1 MNQFKIISKRTV
13 NEYVAV
19 YKNGELDEVL
29 TYSYNG
35 SKETGPNPVSTTTIN
50 PVTLNY
56 TPNVSVEEINQVS
69 VKPYEYTYG
78 YEITYSPQEMNF
90 SLPVIIE
97 NNGKS
102 LELTIQG
109 KYKESI
115 KYDYVC
121 GFSIPLPDDGVEYI
135 QIDFDYNTISSN
147 YHSAFF
153 NSYKTK
159 YKNGN
164 NTGITSLVD
173 LTVDTELSNNLK
185 FEVNINPDP
194 TDPNRYKANFNIDTI
209 YQYNNG
215 YTDPI
220 SETIYFRQ
228 ADTGKLLI
236 VKVNRLDKPEESTD
250 EPPVE

>member
-29 TYSYNG
+29 TYAYNG
-35 SKETGPNPVSTTTIN
+35 SQETGPNPVSTTTIS
-50 PVTLNY
+50 PVTLTY
-56 TPNVSVEEINQVS
+56 TPNISVEEINQVG
-69 VKPYEYTYG
+69 VHPYDYIYEYD
-78 YEITYSPQEMNF
+78 ITYSPQELNF
-90 SLPVIIE
+90 DLPVIVE

-121 GFSIPLPDDGVEYI
+121 EYSIPLPDDEVDYI
-135 QIDFDYNTISSN
+135 EFNFDYDTTSTN
-147 YHSAFF
+147 YRSAFF

-173 LTVDTELSNNLK
+173 LVVDTELSDNIK
-185 FEVNINPDP
+185 FKATINPDS
-194 TDPNRYKANFNIDTI
+194 TNPNRYKANFSIDTI

-215 YTDPI
+215 YTKPI
-220 SETIYFRQ
+220 SEIIYFRQ
-228 ADTGKLLI
+228 ADTDKLLR
-236 VKVNRLDKPEESTD
+236 VKVNRLDKPTEEQ
-250 EPPVE
+250 PA

>member
-1 MNQFKIISKRTV
+1 MNQFKIVSKRTV

-19 YKNGELDEVL
+19 YKNGKLDEVL
-29 TYSYNG
+29 TYAYNG
-35 SKETGPNPVSTTTIN
+35 SQETGPNPVSTTTIS

-56 TPNVSVEEINQVS
+56 TPNISVEEINQVD
-69 VKPYEYTYG
+69 VHPYEYS
-78 YEITYSPQEMNF
+78 YEYDITYSPQELNF
-90 SLPVIIE
+90 DLPVIVE

-121 GFSIPLPDDGVEYI
+121 EYSIPLPDDGVDYI
-135 QIDFDYNTISSN
+135 EFDFDYDTTSTN

-164 NTGITSLVD
+164 NTGITSLVG
-173 LTVDTELSNNLK
+173 LVVDTELSNNIK
-185 FEVNINPDP
+185 FKATINPDS
-194 TDPNRYKANFNIDTI
+194 TNPNRYKANFSIDTI

-215 YTDPI
+215 YTEPI

-228 ADTGKLLI
+228 VDTDKLLR
-236 VKVNRLDKPEESTD
+236 VKVNRLDKPTEEQ
-250 EPPVE
+250 PN

>member
-13 NEYVAV
+13 NEYIAV

-29 TYSYNG
+29 TYTYNG
-35 SKETGPNPVSTTTIN
+35 SQETGPNPVSTTTIS

-56 TPNVSVEEINQVS
+56 TPNISVEEINQSS
-69 VKPYEYTYG
+69 VHPYDYSYEYD
-78 YEITYSPQEMNF
+78 ITYSPQELNF
-90 SLPVIIE
+90 DLPVIVE

-121 GFSIPLPDDGVEYI
+121 GYSIPLPDDGVDYI
-135 QIDFDYNTISSN
+135 EFNFDYDTTSTN

-173 LTVDTELSNNLK
+173 LVVDTGLSDNIK
-185 FEVNINPDP
+185 FKATINPDS
-194 TDPNRYKANFNIDTI
+194 TNPNRYKANFSIDTQ

-215 YTDPI
+215 YTEPI

-228 ADTGKLLI
+228 ADTNKRLC
-236 VKVNRLDKPEESTD
+236 VKVNRLDKPTEEQ
-250 EPPVE
+250 PA

>member
-13 NEYVAV
+13 NEYIAV
-19 YKNGELDEVL
+19 YKNGELDEDL
-29 TYSYNG
+29 TYTYNG
-35 SKETGPNPVSTTTIN
+35 SKETGANPVSTTTIN

-56 TPNVSVEEINQVS
+56 TPNISVEEIKQVKTHPYDYS
-69 VKPYEYTYG
+69 YEYD
-78 YEITYSPQEMNF
+78 ITYSPQELNF
-90 SLPVIIE
+90 DLPVTIE

-121 GFSIPLPDDGVEYI
+121 GYSIPLPDDGVEYI
-135 QIDFDYNTISSN
+135 EFNFDYDTTSTN

-173 LTVDTELSNNLK
+173 LVVDTELSNNIK
-185 FEVNINPDP
+185 FKATINPDS
-194 TDPNRYKANFNIDTI
+194 TNLNRYKVNFSIDTI

-215 YTDPI
+215 YTEPI
-220 SETIYFRQ
+220 SETICFRQ
-228 ADTGKLLI
+228 ADTDKLLC
-236 VKVNRLDKPEESTD
+236 VKVNRLDKPTEEQP
-250 EPPVE
+250 E